1 MNQQVPQENE
11 RQSAGKGFGVAA
23 SPLNS
28 VKLELGMILFV
39 GLLLWLAV
47 DSITA
52 DLSNQLLIL
61 VGFGTLGGVWL
72 VLRTRHILKQLAHQS
87 LNEHSGEKHET

>member
-1 MNQQVPQENE
+1 MSLQVPQENE

-28 VKLELGMILFV
+28 VKLELGIILFA

-61 VGFGTLGGVWL
+61 LGYSVTGGLWL
-72 VLRTRHILKQLAHQS
+72 VLRTRRILRQLAQ
-87 LNEHSGEKHET
+87 NNRDDEHETQQE